1 MFSEFQRDS
10 GAGYSTSLKSGV
22 FLTLE
27 TRSSQLIEISWHRFV
42 HKIGCL
48 REV

>member
-1 MFSEFQRDS
+1 MCLASFN
-10 GAGYSTSLKSGV
+10 V
-22 FLTLE
+22 TLAPAVAPE

>member
-1 MFSEFQRDS
+1 MCLASFNVTL
-10 GAGYSTSLKSGV
+10 APAIAPALKSV
-22 FLTLE
+22 LTLE